1 MRTFRRV
8 CVYCGSSNDVAE
20 QWLECAR
27 AMGRALAARGIDVV
41 FGGGHGGL
49 MGAVADA
56 ALAAGARGHRGIPA
70 KLFDLELGHRGVT
83 ELHVVDTMHQR
94 KHKMAELS
102 DAFVALPGGWGTLEE
117 IFEVTTWTQLGYH
130 EKPVGLLNAHGYYD
144 ALLAFLAH
152 AADEGFLRPPHRHLL
167 QHATDPDVL
176 VDQLARA
183 ELPTFADLARIASGT
198 PRSGDRSAAPSDQK
212 K

>member
-1 MRTFRRV
+1 MRKFQRI

-20 QWLECAR
+20 KWLECAR
-27 AMGRALAARGIDVV
+27 GMGRALARRGIDVV
-41 FGGGHGGL
+41 FGGGHVGL

-56 ALAAGARGHRGIPA
+56 ALEAGARVYGVIPA

-94 KHKMAELS
+94 KHRMAELS
-102 DAFVALPGGWGTLEE
+102 DGFVALPGGWGTLEE

-144 ALLAFLAH
+144 DLIAFLGRAV
-152 AADEGFLRPPHRHLL
+152 AEKFVRAPHRNLL
-167 QHATDPDVL
+167 QHATEPDAL
-176 VDQLARA
+176 LDQLATVK
-183 ELPTFADLARIASGT
+183 LPTFADLARVAR
-198 PRSGDRSAAPSDQK
+198 RSEADS
-212 K
+212 